1 MDLLQRITSEN
12 SIYNAGVFFSYA
24 LQYIKAKVFNPLMG
38 ALKLQRNGPFYSNTV
53 IDTLVVDEWA
63 VLLHFAQRGGARV
76 GCGPA

>member
-1 MDLLQRITSEN
+1 
-12 SIYNAGVFFSYA
+12 
-24 LQYIKAKVFNPLMG
+24 MG